1 MQKIGN
7 TFWFTNLNC
16 SYLFIHFCVFKVK
29 KVWSMRLMDVISVI
43 FKGKIY
49 FKLIY
54 EQAAVNCDFKPNRI
68 DEFIQKT

>member
-1 MQKIGN
+1 
-7 TFWFTNLNC
+7 
-16 SYLFIHFCVFKVK
+16 
-29 KVWSMRLMDVISVI
+29 MRLMDVIFVN

-54 EQAAVNCDFKPNRI
+54 EQATVNCDFKPNRI